1 MYSGGAVEKGCIDN
15 KWVNIYS
22 QWVNIYSQNGLVGLT
37 GTVINDK
44 NRLKR
49 KKYG

>member
-1 MYSGGAVEKGCIDN
+1 MYLRGGVEKGCIDN
-15 KWVNIYS
+15 K
-22 QWVNIYSQNGLVGLT
+22 WVNIYSQNGLVGLT